1 MSSETGST
9 KATSMKTGGTA
20 RPKRFGRIISLLI
33 IAAAVGAGLYA
44 VQRRA
49 VRPATDD
56 ATIDADVVHVASPVG
71 GKILDIPV
79 VENMQVAKGALLFQ
93 IDPTPYRLTVT
104 QAQADLDLAVA
115 SLGTRERF
123 LSTQRST
130 AVVAGDQVGRAR
142 TNLELAT
149 LTAGRLRPL
158 AAEGYVPTQQADQAE
173 TARRDAATSL
183 MQAQEQQKAAVRAID
198 TDAGAVADVEARRA
212 ALAVAKRALEDTT
225 VRATHDG
232 RVVGLT
238 VLTGEVVAPSQTLFT
253 LVNSDEWFAVAN
265 FREYDLKAIAVGDCA
280 TVYSMIDRRRPIRAV
295 VQGIGSGV
303 LDTDKVNVP
312 KSVPYVERELNWV
325 RVAQRFP
332 VRLRLMSPPQNL
344 MRLGASAVV
353 EIKHGAACR
362 S

>member
-1 MSSETGST
+1 MSM
-9 KATSMKTGGTA
+9 KATSVKEGGTA
-20 RPKRFGRIISLLI
+20 RPKRLGTVISLLI

-71 GKILDIPV
+71 GKIIDIPV
-79 VENMQVAKGALLFQ
+79 AENMQVADGALLFQ

-104 QAQADLDLAVA
+104 QTQADLDLAEA
-115 SLGTRERF
+115 SLGTRERV
-123 LSTQRST
+123 LSTQHST
-130 AVVAGDQVGRAR
+130 AVVADDQIRRAKA
-142 TNLELAT
+142 NLELAT
-149 LTAGRLRPL
+149 RTAERLRPL
-158 AAEGYVPTQQADQAE
+158 AAEGYVPTQQLDQAE
-173 TARRDAATSL
+173 TTQRDATTSL
-183 MQAQEQQKAAVRAID
+183 VQAQEEAKAATRAID
-198 TDAGAVADVEARRA
+198 TDADAVATVEARKA
-212 ALAVAKRALEDTT
+212 SLAVAKRALDDTT
-225 VRATHDG
+225 VRATHGG

-238 VLTGEVVAPSQTLFT
+238 VSTGEVVAPSQSLFT
-253 LVNSDEWFAVAN
+253 LVNSDEWFAMAN

-280 TVYSMIDRRRPIRAV
+280 TVYSMIDRRHPIRAV

-303 LDTDKVNVP
+303 LDTDRVDLP
-312 KSVPYVERELNWV
+312 KSVPYVERQLNWV

-362 S
+362 A

>member
-1 MSSETGST
+1 M
-9 KATSMKTGGTA
+9 SMKAGGTA
-20 RPKRFGRIISLLI
+20 HPRRLGVVISLLV
-33 IAAAVGAGLYA
+33 IAVAVGAGLYA

-49 VRPATDD
+49 ARPATDD

-71 GKILDIPV
+71 GKVLDIPV

-93 IDPTPYRLTVT
+93 IDPTPYRLTVA
-104 QAQADLDLAVA
+104 QAQADLDLARA
-115 SLGTRERF
+115 NLGTQERV

-130 AVVAGDQVGRAR
+130 AVVAGDQIRRAD

-149 LTAGRLRPL
+149 RTVERLRPL
-158 AAEGYVPTQQADQAE
+158 AAEGYVPTQQLDQAQ
-173 TARRDAATSL
+173 TAQHDATTSL
-183 MQAQEQQKAAVRAID
+183 MQAREQQKAATRAVD
-198 TDAGAVADVEARRA
+198 TDAGATATVEAGKV
-212 ALAVAKRALEDTT
+212 ALAVAKRALDDTT
-225 VRATHDG
+225 VLATHAG
-232 RVVGLT
+232 RVVGLA
-238 VLTGEVVAPSQTLFT
+238 VSTGEVVAPSQSLFT

-303 LDTDKVNVP
+303 LDTDRVDLP
-312 KSVPYVERELNWV
+312 KSVPYVERQLNWV

-362 S
+362 A